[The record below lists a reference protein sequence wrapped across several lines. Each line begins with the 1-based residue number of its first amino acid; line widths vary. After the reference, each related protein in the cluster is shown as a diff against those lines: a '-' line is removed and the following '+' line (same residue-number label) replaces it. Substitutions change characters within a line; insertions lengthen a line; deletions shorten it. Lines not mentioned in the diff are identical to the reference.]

1 MFESAPIIA
10 GSAAPGVVVTA
21 MLIFCARILDV
32 SLGTLRIISVA
43 KGRKYLAP
51 LFGFFEILI
60 WLTAISRVMR
70 SDPNP
75 YYFLA
80 YASGFALGNYIGI
93 LVEEKLAIGTL
104 LVRVILGEDPADL
117 LEAFRR
123 RRIGFTCVE
132 GTGAQ
137 GPVKVIFSI
146 IRRRRLADFITL
158 IKEFEPGA
166 FYTIGDIHS
175 AREEFSVDET
185 RARFRLFR
193 WVRKGK

>member
-10 GSAAPGVVVTA
+10 GSAALVAGVTA
-21 MLIFCARILDV
+21 LLIFCARILDV

-51 LFGFFEILI
+51 LLGFFEILI

-104 LVRVILGEDPADL
+104 LVRVILHGDPFTL

-123 RRIGFTCVE
+123 ERIGFTCVE
-132 GTGAQ
+132 GTGSQ
-137 GPVKVIFSI
+137 GPVKVVFSI
-146 IRRRRLADFITL
+146 LRRRRLPCIIAL

-166 FYTIGDIHS
+166 FFTIGDIHS
-175 AREEFSVDET
+175 AREELTVDET